1 MCGQQTFFNS
11 SMTLKS
17 KQHPGKYTPT
27 KMGGGDGGG
36 FLFKKDLIA
45 ENILVTEQFRRAEIH
60 LFPRCFPTQP

>member
-1 MCGQQTFFNS
+1 
-11 SMTLKS
+11 MTLKS

-45 ENILVTEQFRRAEIH
+45 ENILVIEQFRRAEIH